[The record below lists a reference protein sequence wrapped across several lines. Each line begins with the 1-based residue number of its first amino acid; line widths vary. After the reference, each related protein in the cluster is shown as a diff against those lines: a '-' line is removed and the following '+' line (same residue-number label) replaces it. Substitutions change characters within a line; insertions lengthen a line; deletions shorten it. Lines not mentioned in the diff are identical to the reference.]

1 MPIIS
6 RLVKGI
12 GAGIGAAS
20 EAIADHKEKKAA
32 RERGISPNPL
42 GESEAGE
49 SSRFR
54 TNPGANTSHFG
65 EKKSHT
71 QDDEGADDDD
81 SSSVSSSDLDNDRA
95 EWALDEAAEEL
106 SQPPPTYEQAA
117 ATSPAS
123 DEEVAR
129 AFLHEHKIAPSP
141 TQTFKPLP
149 CPVILPQ
156 RRPKDKSRGFVR
168 AYAPLLGECAGIDQK
183 TFIDFINDLDRASKA
198 SPVFDVINV
207 ACFAV
212 GMVPNPIIM
221 AVTIA
226 IQVASETGKEIQ
238 SRYRRNTYLDQIN
251 ESLFKPRGLYCMIM
265 TFKPDNP
272 HDPILGMNLM
282 NTGLSSTDQALVK
295 ATSIPDSE
303 LKQKLAKIRL
313 TSGVSRGEL
322 SLPESAPLIYPAL
335 DAAAQAALDSAGG
348 TSGAT
353 QSVLP
358 QSVKDKLH
366 SSSGFL
372 ASYLD
377 RRAQASYAGMH
388 PDSKLVMPPP
398 EKKFASRFAD
408 PNHPANSGTI
418 LGLLTGGHFDPKAKR
433 RGRRAQRRARRR
445 GYELSETDVRN
456 AEMGRLPRRNKGLI
470 RRVLHKDILYLIVV
484 NLPSESEMRENMLR
498 LERVKSDGNG
508 NKAWA

>member
-6 RLVKGI
+6 KLVKGI

-32 RERGISPNPL
+32 RERGVSPNPL
-42 GESEAGE
+42 GENETGE
-49 SSRFR
+49 SSRSTFE
-54 TNPGANTSHFG
+54 PGAHGSHS
-65 EKKSHT
+65 EDKKTHAHG
-71 QDDEGADDDD
+71 DKDDD
-81 SSSVSSSDLDNDRA
+81 SSSVGSSDLDNDAA

-106 SQPPPTYEQAA
+106 DQPPPTYEQAA

-123 DEEVAR
+123 DEEVAK
-129 AFLHEHKIAPSP
+129 AFLNEHKIAPTPSL
-141 TQTFKPLP
+141 TLKPLP
-149 CPVILPQ
+149 SPVILPQ

-183 TFIDFINDLDRASKA
+183 TFIDFVNDLDTASKA
-198 SPVFDVINV
+198 SPVFDVINL

-212 GMVPNPIIM
+212 GLVPNPITM
-221 AVTIA
+221 AVSIA
-226 IQVASETGKEIQ
+226 VQVASGTGKELQ

-251 ESLFKPRGLYCMIM
+251 ESLFKPRGLYCLIM
-265 TFKPDNP
+265 TFKPDDP
-272 HDPILGMNLM
+272 HHPVLGMD
-282 NTGLSSTDQALVK
+282 LSSSQSTDQALVK

-313 TSGVSRGEL
+313 TSGVSKGEF

-353 QSVLP
+353 QKVLP
-358 QSVKDKLH
+358 QSTKDKLH

-372 ASYLD
+372 ANYLD

-398 EKKFASRFAD
+398 EKKFASRFSD

-433 RGRRAQRRARRR
+433 RGRRAQRHARWR

-456 AEMGRLPRRNKGLI
+456 AEMGRLPRRHQGLI
-470 RRVLHKDILYLIVV
+470 RRVLHKNILYLTIV
-484 NLPSESEMRENMLR
+484 NLPSESEMRENMQQ
-498 LERVKSDGNG
+498 LE
-508 NKAWA
+508 KAGSK